1 MSAPGWDG
9 AKVLRLPF
17 ECLETL
23 PGGLREVRVWYD
35 SLTDQFV
42 AGKRLDL
49 TMVDSDV
56 LVEPQLLAAVSHD
69 HVVPILA
76 AAEVDGYPPEMHVI
90 EIVMPYYE
98 RGSVADALLRGE
110 RFTTHQAIAL
120 AQGALLGLGELHERH
135 HVLHRDVKSGNLLIT
150 DDGRSLRVGDLGLA
164 GRMND
169 DGSVPAL
176 DNPQLYS
183 PPELVT
189 TGSWTRASDLFGMAV
204 VLRELLLGPL
214 PYDTYTRTE
223 IVEKLLRGHSPIR
236 PRDRALPPWVPR
248 PLQRIIR
255 KATAPTASQRYQ
267 SARDMGTAL
276 ASARVP
282 DWAPVGDGRWEAPY
296 VHRPGRR
303 VAVVIEPS
311 RKGVKVDVL
320 TYRTAWRRACA
331 TVISPSVEGAQVA
344 DAFAQAANIAF
355 ER

>member
-1 MSAPGWDG
+1 MSAHGWDG
-9 AKVLRLPF
+9 GKVLRLPF

-35 SLTDQFV
+35 SLTDQLV
-42 AGKRLDL
+42 VGKRLDL
-49 TMVDSDV
+49 TMVDNTV
-56 LVEPQLLAAVSHD
+56 LIEPRLLAAVSHD

-76 AAEVDGYPPEMHVI
+76 AAEVGGYPPGMHVI
-90 EIVMPYYE
+90 EIVMPYYK

-110 RFTTHQAIAL
+110 QFTTHQPIAL
-120 AQGALLGLGELHERH
+120 AQAALLGLGELHERH
-135 HVLHRDVKSGNLLIT
+135 RVLHRDVKSSNLLIT

-164 GRMND
+164 GRMGH

-183 PPELVT
+183 PPELVA
-189 TGSWTRASDLFGMAV
+189 TGRWTRASDLFGMGV

-214 PYDTYTRTE
+214 PYDAYTRTE
-223 IVEKLLRGHSPIR
+223 IIEKLLRGHPPIR
-236 PRDRALPPWVPR
+236 PRDRDLPPWVPR

-255 KATAPTASQRYQ
+255 KATAPPAPQRYQ
-267 SARDMGTAL
+267 SAREMATAL

-282 DWAPVGDGRWEAPY
+282 DWAPAGNGRWEAPY
-296 VHRPGRR
+296 VHQPGRR
-303 VAVVIEPS
+303 VAVVIQPT

-320 TYRTAWRRACA
+320 SYRTAWRRACP
-331 TVISPSVEGAQVA
+331 TSISPSSVDTQVA
-344 DAFAQAANIAF
+344 DAFAQAAKIAF

>member
-1 MSAPGWDG
+1 MSALGWEG
-9 AKVLRLPF
+9 GKALRLDF

-35 SLTDQFV
+35 SLTNQSV
-42 AGKRLDL
+42 VGKRLDL
-49 TMVDSDV
+49 KMVDSDV
-56 LVEPQLLAAVSHD
+56 LMEPQLLAAVRHD

-76 AAEVDGYPPEMHVI
+76 AAEVSGYPPEMHVI

-135 HVLHRDVKSGNLLIT
+135 RVLHRDVKSGNLFIT

-164 GRMND
+164 GRMGD
-169 DGSVPAL
+169 DGDVPAL

-189 TGSWTRASDLFGMAV
+189 TGRWTRASDLFGMGV
-204 VLRELLLGPL
+204 VLCELLLGPL

-223 IVEKLLRGHSPIR
+223 IVEKLLLGRSPIR

-248 PLQRIIR
+248 PLQRVIR

-267 SARDMGTAL
+267 FARDMGTAL

-282 DWAPVGDGRWEAPY
+282 DWASTGDGRWEAPY
-296 VHRPGRR
+296 VHKPGRR

-311 RKGVKVDVL
+311 SKGVKVDVL
-320 TYRTAWRRACA
+320 SYRTAWRRACPTRVA
-331 TVISPSVEGAQVA
+331 PSADDTQVA
-344 DAFAQAANIAF
+344 DAFAHAANIAF
-355 ER
+355 DR